1 MLLVVHIPKTAGT
14 SLRLALQQSFGLA
27 RVARDYG
34 PQSDFTTDAVRRHMY
49 QNPTK
54 SSARGLV
61 SELRNSGYAALVGHF
76 PYSRYGRFFEGERV
90 IAFVREPLERTCS
103 EYLHKTGN
111 GTFQGTFEEFIQLSP
126 QQNLQS
132 RFLHGHSGEMFLG
145 LTEHYRSSMQSLNER
160 FESRLKTRKVNVG
173 TSGGGARHMESLP
186 GELTRRFY
194 ELNSKDLELYESLTK
209 KMELQPKNLRQQSTF
224 LRRWLGG

>member
-111 GTFQGTFEEFIQLSP
+111 
-126 QQNLQS
+126 LQS
-132 RFLHGHSGEMFLG
+132 RFLQGHSGEMFLG
-145 LTEHYRSSMQSLNER
+145 LTEHYRSSMQSLNKR
-160 FESRLKTRKVNVG
+160 FELKLKTRKVNVG
-173 TSGGGARHMESLP
+173 LSGGGARHMESLP

-194 ELNSKDLELYESLTK
+194 ELNTKDLELYESLTK